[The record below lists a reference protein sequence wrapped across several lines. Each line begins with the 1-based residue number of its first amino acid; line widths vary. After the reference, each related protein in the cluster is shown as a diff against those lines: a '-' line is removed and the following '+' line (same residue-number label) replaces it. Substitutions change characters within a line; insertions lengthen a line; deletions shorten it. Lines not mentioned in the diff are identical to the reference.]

1 MYVHLT
7 TPSLKIRQLLNTA
20 VGISLP
26 DREGSL
32 PDCYTDTRP
41 DISIAGSGACCCGCS
56 TFDLADGWVYNTVR
70 STCIKVFHDLSTRA
84 AAQAKCETWGAN
96 LAVWDS
102 QAALNFWQN
111 LVQTD
116 SGQSSLS

>member
-1 MYVHLT
+1 M
-7 TPSLKIRQLLNTA
+7 
-20 VGISLP
+20 GF
-26 DREGSL
+26 
-32 PDCYTDTRP
+32 
-41 DISIAGSGACCCGCS
+41 GSGACCCGCS
-56 TFDLADGWVYNTVR
+56 TFTICLLNRIFHSLTATAKQALGCDLADGWVYNTVR

-84 AAQAKCETWGAN
+84 VAQAKCETWGAN